1 MRVAPGEKIVL
12 VMPGGSLFTDP
23 FLRSFSRLGYECTVF
38 DHRQGLVFTN
48 ETLRRIISRFPI
60 LRFLKTRRVALT
72 NRKLIALIRSLK
84 PKYLFAQKGE
94 SIYPETIEEIKKMGV
109 ITINFYNDMMNQ
121 WDVISRIAPAYDY
134 FSNQCHV
141 VLRKLWDELG
151 LKNCHYLAHS
161 AEPLLGRELIKE
173 KKYNI
178 SFIGTY
184 NNKIYPNREKYL
196 TAISDL
202 GLHIWGSD
210 GWAET
215 PLRSYFHGRSH
226 GDQRLDIYANSK
238 IVVDVNWDVWPAEG
252 LSNRP
257 FEVTGCGALFM
268 TDHVRED
275 IKRAYAEGK
284 EVVLFKDER
293 ELREKVQYYLSHD
306 EERERIALAGYHRTV
321 KDHTYD
327 RRVEQIFD
335 TLQRPENYLH
345 K

>member
-1 MRVAPGEKIVL
+1 MNVEYRAKVLL

-23 FLRSFSRLGYECTVF
+23 FFRAFSRLGYECTVF
-38 DHRQGLVFTN
+38 NHRQGLVFTN
-48 ETLRRIISRFPI
+48 DTLRRIISRFPI

-72 NRKLIALIRSLK
+72 NRRLLALVRLLK

-109 ITINFYNDMMNQ
+109 TTINFYNDMMNQ
-121 WDVISRIAPAYDY
+121 WGAISKIAPAYDY

-141 VLRKLWDELG
+141 VLRKLWNELG

-161 AEPLLGRELIKE
+161 AEPLPEKDLVKE

-178 SFIGTY
+178 SFIGTH

-210 GWAET
+210 GWADT
-215 PLRSYFHGRSH
+215 ALRNHFHGRSR

-257 FEVTGCGALFM
+257 FEVTGCGALFV

-275 IKRAYAEGK
+275 IKRAYVEGK
-284 EVVLFKDER
+284 EVVLFRNEQ
-293 ELREKVQYYLSHD
+293 ELREKVQYHLAHED
-306 EERERIALAGYHRTV
+306 ERAAIALAGYKRTV
-321 KDHTYD
+321 LDHTYD
-327 RRVEQIFD
+327 RRIEQIL
-335 TLQRPENYLH
+335 TR
-345 K
+345 